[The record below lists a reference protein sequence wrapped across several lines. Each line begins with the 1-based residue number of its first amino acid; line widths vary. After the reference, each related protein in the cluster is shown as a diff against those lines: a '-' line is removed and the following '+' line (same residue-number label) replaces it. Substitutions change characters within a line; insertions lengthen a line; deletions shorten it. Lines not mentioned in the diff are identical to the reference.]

1 MPPATAPR
9 IFRPHRH
16 TAVLPMDGSERRCQR
31 LQETFRRTAS
41 CRRADHGKS
50 CRHFALVS
58 RGHRSDRTP
67 PRESPRHFAARMDE
81 SVIVGYY
88 TSAEVHPRSP
98 ARLLLSKER
107 KKPMARNDGID
118 RTFARNQDLPTLD
131 DVAKVQEHNEREK
144 DSYSNQDIDTTQT
157 HRNVHFKK
165 PTDSYAAMFDQMI
178 ADGVISTRGLKA
190 DAVKYGELLFDV
202 NSAYFHN
209 HGGYEYAKQFYA
221 DAYKAAVE
229 IVGGEQYILSAVM
242 HADERNRAMSEA
254 LGEDVYHYHLHVV
267 YIPVVEKQI
276 LWSKRCKDEFLRGTV
291 KETITQVSR
300 SKKWESK
307 PVLNED
313 GNPMLNAKGK
323 KILKSSY
330 SVLQDDFFNF
340 MRAAGYTDVERGERG
355 STEEHLTVTQFK
367 LQAEQHRLETVTGQV
382 EQAEQSLAD
391 AKAATE
397 KQKKKLEALQK
408 ETKAAKTI
416 ALTVQDIEEMGKKNA
431 LTGNVSLTPDQ
442 CDTLKRYAVNGIIA
456 NADNKRLK
464 EKLASAEKT
473 ISIWKQRYEAVNEKY
488 MELKQKA
495 QPFLDAIEIASE
507 RVWAFVHA
515 ILARGKETQEHKHP
529 MNKTVEE
536 INKMIMEDAPM
547 EEINDAIGYIDIYS
561 CFDPIFEPPIDFLEE
576 CRKHWETAQS
586 SFRKTIERKIGNT
599 WYVIETEC
607 DGNEPLADKVKRLI
621 FSDKGGI
628 C

>member
-9 IFRPHRH
+9 ISRPHRH

-118 RTFARNQDLPTLD
+118 RTLARNQDLETPA

-144 DSYSNQDIDTTQT
+144 DSYSNQDIVPERTPL
-157 HRNVHFKK
+157 NVYFKA
-165 PTDSYAAMFDQMI
+165 PTDDYVKMFEQMEQDKI
-178 ADGVISTRGLKA
+178 ISTRGLKP
-190 DAVKYGELLFDV
+190 DAVKYGELVFDV
-202 NSAYFHN
+202 NSAYFYN
-209 HGGYEYAKQFYA
+209 HGGYEFAKQFYA

-276 LWSKRCKDEFLRGTV
+276 LWSKRCKDESLRGTV

-307 PVLNED
+307 PVLDEN

-340 MRAAGYTDVERGERG
+340 MRNAGYTDVERGERG

-367 LQAEQHRLETVTGQV
+367 VQAEQQRLEAVTGQV
-382 EQAEQSLAD
+382 AQAEQSLAD

-397 KQKKKLEALQK
+397 KQKKKLEALKK
-408 ETKAAKTI
+408 ETQAAKSVAMT
-416 ALTVQDIEEMGKKNA
+416 AHEIESMGKKNPI
-431 LTGNVSLTPDQ
+431 TGNVTMTADE
-442 CDTLKRYAVNGIIA
+442 CRTLKDYAVSSFA
-456 NADNKRLK
+456 EKS
-464 EKLASAEKT
+464 EKLKYKQKFEQADKNAK
-473 ISIWKQRYEAVNEKY
+473 IWKDRFEKLNKDYE
-488 MELKQKA
+488 ELKQKA

-507 RVWAFVHA
+507 KVWAFINA
-515 ILARGKETQEHKHP
+515 ILARGKELYEHKHP
-529 MNKTVEE
+529 ARNRGQDME
-536 INKMIMEDAPM
+536 I
-547 EEINDAIGYIDIYS
+547 
-561 CFDPIFEPPIDFLEE
+561 
-576 CRKHWETAQS
+576 
-586 SFRKTIERKIGNT
+586 
-599 WYVIETEC
+599 
-607 DGNEPLADKVKRLI
+607 
-621 FSDKGGI
+621 
-628 C
+628 

>member
-1 MPPATAPR
+1 
-9 IFRPHRH
+9 
-16 TAVLPMDGSERRCQR
+16 
-31 LQETFRRTAS
+31 
-41 CRRADHGKS
+41 
-50 CRHFALVS
+50 
-58 RGHRSDRTP
+58 
-67 PRESPRHFAARMDE
+67 
-81 SVIVGYY
+81 
-88 TSAEVHPRSP
+88 
-98 ARLLLSKER
+98 
-107 KKPMARNDGID
+107 MARNDGID
-118 RTFARNQDLPTLD
+118 RTFARNQDLPTPD

-209 HGGYEYAKQFYA
+209 HGGYEFAKQFYA

-276 LWSKRCKDEFLRGTV
+276 LWSKRCKDEALRGTV
-291 KETITQVSR
+291 KEVITPVSR

-307 PVLNED
+307 PVLGED
-313 GNPMLNAKGK
+313 GNPMLTAKGK

-330 SVLQDDFFNF
+330 SVLQDDFFHF
-340 MRAAGYTDVERGERG
+340 MQNAGYTDVERGERG

-367 LQAEQHRLETVTGQV
+367 VQAEQQRLEAVTGQV
-382 EQAEQSLAD
+382 AQAEQTLED

-408 ETKAAKTI
+408 ETKVARAI
-416 ALTVQDIEEMGKKNA
+416 ALTVQDIEAMGKKA
-431 LTGNVSLTPDQ
+431 TFGNNITLTPDE

-464 EKLASAEKT
+464 EKLASAEKSV
-473 ISIWKQRYEAVNEKY
+473 SIWKQRYDALHEQYQN
-488 MELKQKA
+488 LKKKA
-495 QPFLDAIEIASE
+495 QPFLDALEIASE
-507 RVWAFVHA
+507 RVRAFLDVV
-515 ILARGKETQEHKHP
+515 LSRGKETQEHKQSARRRGHD
-529 MNKTVEE
+529 ME
-536 INKMIMEDAPM
+536 I
-547 EEINDAIGYIDIYS
+547 
-561 CFDPIFEPPIDFLEE
+561 
-576 CRKHWETAQS
+576 
-586 SFRKTIERKIGNT
+586 
-599 WYVIETEC
+599 
-607 DGNEPLADKVKRLI
+607 
-621 FSDKGGI
+621 
-628 C
+628 

>member
-9 IFRPHRH
+9 ISRPHRH

-276 LWSKRCKDEFLRGTV
+276 LWSKRCKDESLRGTV

-307 PVLNED
+307 PVLDEN

-367 LQAEQHRLETVTGQV
+367 VQAEQQRLEAVTGQV
-382 EQAEQSLAD
+382 TQAEQSLAD

-397 KQKKKLEALQK
+397 KQKKKLEALKK
-408 ETKAAKTI
+408 ETQAAKSVAMT
-416 ALTVQDIEEMGKKNA
+416 AHEIESMGKKNPI
-431 LTGNVSLTPDQ
+431 TGNVTMTVDE
-442 CDTLKRYAVNGIIA
+442 CRTLKDYAVSSFA
-456 NADNKRLK
+456 EKS
-464 EKLASAEKT
+464 EKLKYKQKFEQADKNAK
-473 ISIWKQRYEAVNEKY
+473 IWKDRFEKLNKDYE
-488 MELKQKA
+488 ELKQKA

-507 RVWAFVHA
+507 KVWAFINA
-515 ILARGKETQEHKHP
+515 ILARGKELYEHKHP
-529 MNKTVEE
+529 ARNRGQDME
-536 INKMIMEDAPM
+536 I
-547 EEINDAIGYIDIYS
+547 
-561 CFDPIFEPPIDFLEE
+561 
-576 CRKHWETAQS
+576 
-586 SFRKTIERKIGNT
+586 
-599 WYVIETEC
+599 
-607 DGNEPLADKVKRLI
+607 
-621 FSDKGGI
+621 
-628 C
+628 

>member
-9 IFRPHRH
+9 ISRPHRH

-58 RGHRSDRTP
+58 RGHRSDRIP

-267 YIPVVEKQI
+267 YIPVVEKEI
-276 LWSKRCKDEFLRGTV
+276 RWTKRCKDKSLVGKV
-291 KETITQVSR
+291 KETIMQVSM
-300 SKKWESK
+300 SKKWASKSILDEATGEPLCTAKGK
-307 PVLNED
+307 PVLR
-313 GNPMLNAKGK
+313 K
-323 KILKSSY
+323 SY
-330 SVLQDDFFNF
+330 SVLQDDFFEH
-340 MRAAGYTDVERGERG
+340 MRSAGYDNVERGERG
-355 STEEHLTVTQFK
+355 SSEEHLTVMQFK
-367 LQAEQHRLETVTGQV
+367 TEREQERLAQLQEASALAQVEADQKNKEAAAAEKKAAQARAKLDDVAPLLKGMEKLAADFSDDSERTLPEAGPLESAKSYREKKAKPLWEKIVKVLRSVYRAYFDLKSRFERLQSAYDREVSKNGSLSTRIYEVCAERDGLKGQV
-382 EQAEQSLAD
+382 RDYERVRRAIGPEQADKILEAVYQQEQAE
-391 AKAATE
+391 K
-397 KQKKKLEALQK
+397 
-408 ETKAAKTI
+408 
-416 ALTVQDIEEMGKKNA
+416 
-431 LTGNVSLTPDQ
+431 
-442 CDTLKRYAVNGIIA
+442 
-456 NADNKRLK
+456 
-464 EKLASAEKT
+464 
-473 ISIWKQRYEAVNEKY
+473 
-488 MELKQKA
+488 
-495 QPFLDAIEIASE
+495 
-507 RVWAFVHA
+507 
-515 ILARGKETQEHKHP
+515 
-529 MNKTVEE
+529 
-536 INKMIMEDAPM
+536 
-547 EEINDAIGYIDIYS
+547 
-561 CFDPIFEPPIDFLEE
+561 
-576 CRKHWETAQS
+576 
-586 SFRKTIERKIGNT
+586 ERKRAARPKMRVG
-599 WYVIETEC
+599 
-607 DGNEPLADKVKRLI
+607 AR
-621 FSDKGGI
+621 
-628 C
+628 